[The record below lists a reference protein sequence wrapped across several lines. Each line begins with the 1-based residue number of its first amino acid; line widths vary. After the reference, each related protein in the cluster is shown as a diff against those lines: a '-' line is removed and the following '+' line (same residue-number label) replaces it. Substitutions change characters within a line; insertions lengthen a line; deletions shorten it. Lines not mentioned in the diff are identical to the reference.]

1 MIDII
6 IFLIFII
13 GIIIYYTTYNIIF
26 LILSIVALI
35 IMHGIH
41 QQEIINTKTG
51 LANDIINYFKKDD
64 KNE

>member
-6 IFLIFII
+6 IFLIFIA
-13 GIIIYYTTYNIIF
+13 GIIVYYITYNTIF

-35 IMHGIH
+35 VMHGIH
-41 QQEIINTKTG
+41 QQEIIDTKTG
-51 LANDIINYFKKDD
+51 LINDIVDYFKKDD